1 VPCTIADVRPSQTL
15 ISHAQH
21 DCPHSSLELL
31 AKGNVRDGAPDY
43 VSAWPAKERTTE
55 ALRLKE
61 TRTSPSFRHLM
72 STEIPIKLHRRY
84 CTLFTGVSAAF
95 RFSLSGTAPNAD
107 RQPKSMQTAQCK
119 LALLYVAHGEAN
131 ARAVG
136 RHSRWAPRERR
147 ATTCAASLSPAEKAL
162 QEGRRYRSKTAPSFW
177 LPAVCRL
184 AAGSAPRRQLRHQQ
198 RGALAVVASQPQ
210 VKVGAY
216 AVACKGPC
224 TVHCIAR
231 HVHAASACWLA
242 PLPECSW
249 AAVKRLRGSA
259 GAQAACCCV
268 SSTSADSGPHY
279 LYLGGPQRPLARRHR
294 TPSSCSLTPPHACLA
309 AE

>member
-1 VPCTIADVRPSQTL
+1 MYS
-15 ISHAQH
+15 SHWCASH
-21 DCPHSSLELL
+21 
-31 AKGNVRDGAPDY
+31 
-43 VSAWPAKERTTE
+43 VS
-55 ALRLKE
+55 
-61 TRTSPSFRHLM
+61 
-72 STEIPIKLHRRY
+72 
-84 CTLFTGVSAAF
+84 
-95 RFSLSGTAPNAD
+95 FSLSGTAPSAD
-107 RQPKSMQTAQCK
+107 RQPNSMQTFPCK
-119 LALLYVAHGEAN
+119 LALSCVAHGEAN

-147 ATTCAASLSPAEKAL
+147 ATTCAASLSSAEKAL
-162 QEGRRYRSKTAPSFW
+162 QEGRRYRSKTAPSVW

-216 AVACKGPC
+216 AVACKGAC
-224 TVHCIAR
+224 TVHCIAW

-268 SSTSADSGPHY
+268 SSTSADSWATLLVSWGTST
-279 LYLGGPQRPLARRHR
+279 PLCPTA
-294 TPSSCSLTPPHACLA
+294 
-309 AE
+309 